1 METNR
6 RKTKIKLVLHAM
18 CYELPYLQYYFTQLK
33 KSKYYLPE
41 DVELIIDVT
50 FNCSSYFINWE
61 KSKLPLEFFTNQFE
75 NLFVLLKGYQFQ
87 NKIIINESYG
97 HLDSQREAGKK
108 DYQNK
113 FQDIDY
119 YILST
124 PDIIFDER
132 LLAYYCEAIKSI
144 KNEYF
149 LITPQITQMWDN
161 SWDPIVHP
169 KYKNIP
175 YDKFLDKNCFDIIHD
190 QTNSREEVKLTPLP
204 ISKFAGWFDLVN
216 KKTYEELLP
225 VWDNWQGYG
234 GWDYYSILVTNT
246 FKHLGGDFQQYL
258 LENQVIVEWTNGRVG
273 HELVKPYK
281 EMLVFNET
289 PNYGEIFKTKVHDY
303 AKQRIEELIKQQKLR

>member
-1 METNR
+1 MATG
-6 RKTKIKLVLHAM
+6 KKSKIKLVLHAM

-50 FNCSSYFINWE
+50 FNCSSYFLVYTNFGFKNIESLINIYN
-61 KSKLPLEFFTNQFE
+61 SQLT
-75 NLFVLLKGYQFQ
+75 LLSDYIVQS
-87 NKIIINESYG
+87 KIIKESLYG
-97 HLDSQREAGKK
+97 HLDAQRDAKQE
-108 DYQNK
+108 
-113 FQDIDY
+113 DIDY

-124 PDIIFDER
+124 PDIMFDER

-161 SWDPIVHP
+161 SWDSIVHP
-169 KYKNIP
+169 RYKNIP

-190 QTNSREEVKLTPLP
+190 QTNSNEEVKLTPLP
-204 ISKFAGWFDLVN
+204 MSKFAAWFDIMN

-225 VWDNWQGYG
+225 VWDSWQGYG
-234 GWDYYSILVTNT
+234 GWDYYSMLVTNT

-258 LENQVIVEWTNGRVG
+258 LEGQTIVEWTHGRVG
-273 HELVKPYK
+273 QELVKLYK
-281 EMLVFNET
+281 NMLVFNNV
-289 PNYGEIFKTKVHDY
+289 PNHGEIFKTKVHDY
-303 AKQRIEELIKQQKLR
+303 AKTRIEELIKVGIHK